1 MFAKYKTDKSGK
13 KTVIRN
19 RVVVDCQKAVENGE
33 KTFVEQSHIKE
44 VEINSIVKKHGVSR
58 LALTREA
65 MELRFDDV
73 TTNDFQEAMNLI
85 KRGND
90 VFQQLSSQERAEFNN
105 SPEQYLDYV
114 HNPENREALIER
126 GWMNPPPPDPAPQ
139 KVEIVNQPA
148 TETPL
153 E

>member
-1 MFAKYKTDKSGK
+1 MFYIYDEDGK
-13 KTVIRN
+13 KIRN
-19 RVVVDCQKAVENGE
+19 RVTVDCQKAVAEGE
-33 KTFVEQSHIKE
+33 KTFVEQSHAKE
-44 VEINSIVKKHGVSR
+44 TEINNIVKTHGVSR

-65 MELRFDDV
+65 QTLVFDDV

-90 VFQQLSSQERAEFNN
+90 VFQQLSSKERAEFNN

-114 HNPENREALIER
+114 HNPENREELINR
-126 GWMNPPPPDPAPQ
+126 GWMNPPEPEPEPPAPIPVIIQ
-139 KVEIVNQPA
+139 NP
-148 TETPL
+148 ETPP